1 MASRKRERRRS
12 VAPPSGED
20 GGTTGGADEWWS
32 MMLTHR
38 SAPELA
44 GLVKTSYLFLV
55 LFIELV

>member
-12 VAPPSGED
+12 VAPTSGED
-20 GGTTGGADEWWS
+20 GGAVGGADEWWS

-44 GLVKTSYLFLV
+44 GPVKTPYLFLV

>member
-20 GGTTGGADEWWS
+20 GGATGGADEWWS

-38 SAPELA
+38 SAPKLA
-44 GLVKTSYLFLV
+44 GPVKTSYLFLV